1 MEDILRLF
9 STDISSIIIGIFVL
23 LSAFIA
29 IYEIITKT
37 CEICNIPI
45 KWVKNKNADHNLLI
59 QTTNEL
65 KSLEQQCE
73 KDVRESNEHDKNIE
87 DKLDKLSNV
96 ILDKQIDDYRYEILD
111 FASALSNGR
120 RYNQESFNHIFN
132 IYGKYEK
139 ILEENDMENGLVEE
153 SIEFIRDK
161 LKEKLNNG
169 EFN

>member
-1 MEDILRLF
+1 MDKWEYIKI
-9 STDISSIIIGIFVL
+9 ISNYSNR
-23 LSAFIA
+23 
-29 IYEIITKT
+29 YE
-37 CEICNIPI
+37 
-45 KWVKNKNADHNLLI
+45 
-59 QTTNEL
+59 
-65 KSLEQQCE
+65 
-73 KDVRESNEHDKNIE
+73 
-87 DKLDKLSNV
+87 DKLSNV

-132 IYGKYEK
+132 IYNKYEK